1 MTSVK
6 DRLAKADPGVRVA
19 RALQFGDSMF
29 PIGAFVFS
37 GGLES
42 AIQKG
47 VVHDADTLRDYTRTA
62 MEQANRGDGIALVW
76 AHRAAAADDLDRL
89 LAIDGSVYERKLSS
103 EARTMSVRM
112 GRKSAE
118 LGIAL
123 LDSPLLRRFF
133 KRLDTNATPGCYP
146 VTLATTF
153 AVLGLP
159 ALEAFVV
166 HQYGVAASILGAALR
181 LMRIDHIATQ
191 KILFELNADAESS
204 FRVAAATDFLEM
216 SGFAPLAEILAEVHV
231 RSQVRLFMS

>member
-1 MTSVK
+1 MTSGQ
-6 DRLAKADPGVRVA
+6 DRLGNVDPGRRIA

-62 MEQANRGDGIALVW
+62 VEQASRGDGIALVW
-76 AHRAAAADDLDRL
+76 AHRAAVADDLDRL
-89 LAIDGSVYERKLSS
+89 LAIDARVYARKLSS

-123 LDSPLLRRFF
+123 IGSPLLRRFF
-133 KRLDTNATPGCYP
+133 QCLDTGATPGCYP

-153 AVLGLP
+153 AVQGLP

-166 HQYGVAASILGAALR
+166 HQYGVAAAILSAALR
-181 LMRIDHIATQ
+181 LMRIDHIETQ
-191 KILFELNADAESS
+191 KILYALNADAESS
-204 FRVAAATDFLEM
+204 FRVAAAADLSEM

-231 RSQVRLFMS
+231 RSHVRLFMS